1 MTSVLV
7 LIPEAEHDIRQAQ
20 DWYDRQSP
28 GVGAD
33 FVEAVG
39 ALLDVIRNEPL
50 LYQRFWRNYRRAGV
64 RRFPYGLI
72 YTVSHIEITVLAC
85 THGRR
90 HPRTW
95 RKRITP

>member
-1 MTSVLV
+1 MTFVLV
-7 LIPEAEHDIRQAQ
+7 LTPEAEHDIRQAQ
-20 DWYDRQSP
+20 NWYDKQSP

-50 LYQRFWRNYRRAGV
+50 LYQRSWRNYRRAGV

-72 YTVSHIEITVLAC
+72 YTVSGHDVTVLAC

-90 HPRTW
+90 RPRAW
-95 RKRITP
+95 RKRIKS